1 MKKLFFTIMAMSILC
16 ACQKETEYIPEDV
29 TFTID
34 YTLDKGV
41 NMTRSGADLYNDFY
55 NNFVKT
61 KKVGYPKYELN
72 FYQNNELVGT
82 FSGEWDATL
91 VTLPEGTYTVEGTS
105 KSNKKWL
112 DNSSNQPQ
120 HSNLSL
126 DFKETVVIS
135 KNQNSITL
143 NPTYDCY
150 LVFFDTELVETAM
163 IECPYESGSSSTMWR
178 FSDAGGIKYAFIN
191 SASYATKIQYKTKD
205 GDSGELNISAM
216 GFEIGKY
223 YCLDAVATGY
233 QLPPM
238 DGGF

>member
-16 ACQKETEYIPEDV
+16 ACQKEAEYIPEDV

-61 KKVGYPKYELN
+61 KKVGYPKYELK
-72 FYQNNELVGT
+72 FYQNDKLVGT
-82 FSGEWDATL
+82 FEGEWDATL
-91 VTLPEGTYTVEGTS
+91 VTLPEGTYTVEGKS
-105 KSNKKWL
+105 KSSATGVYQSGGNEHLSKM
-112 DNSSNQPQ
+112 
-120 HSNLSL
+120 SL
-126 DFKETVVIS
+126 DFSEEVVIS
-135 KNQNSITL
+135 KGQTTITL

-150 LVFFDTELVETAM
+150 LLFLDASLFSRGIIYGPDSYGNESNCRFFEA
-163 IECPYESGSSSTMWR
+163 GSVLYT
-178 FSDAGGIKYAFIN
+178 FIN
-191 SASYATKIQYKTKD
+191 SASKVTKIGYVGKD
-205 GDSGELNISAM
+205 GDEGTLNIDTM
-216 GFEIGKY
+216 GFEVGKY

-238 DGGF
+238 DSGF

>member
-1 MKKLFFTIMAMSILC
+1 MAMSILC

-105 KSNKKWL
+105 KS
-112 DNSSNQPQ
+112 DNIGVTNNSVQPQ
-120 HSNLSL
+120 FSNLSL

-135 KNQNSITL
+135 KNQSSITL

-150 LVFFDTELVETAM
+150 LVFFDAELIQTAWVKGRA
-163 IECPYESGSSSTMWR
+163 EYGGNLESHELTHT
-178 FSDAGGIKYAFIN
+178 FSDAGGVKYVFIN
-191 SASYATKIQYKTKD
+191 SASVVTGISYKTKD
-205 GDSGELNISAM
+205 GDTGELSIPAM

-238 DGGF
+238 DSGF